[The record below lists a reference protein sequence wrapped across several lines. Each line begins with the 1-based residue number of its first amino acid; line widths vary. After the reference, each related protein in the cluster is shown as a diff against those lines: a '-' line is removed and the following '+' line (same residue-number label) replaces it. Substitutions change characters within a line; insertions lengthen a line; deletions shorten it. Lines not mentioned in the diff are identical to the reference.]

1 MGDERR
7 IIVQVRKGYLVFL
20 SVLFVIALAGC
31 QAAPQGAGNGEAT
44 KQENE
49 VTEEEQGRVIMV
61 EQSREKDGITVKL
74 EKLILSKDPGLFD
87 PPPENHIFL
96 YPVFTIT
103 NLHQSEHP
111 LYFMSGS
118 SCIAYVDGEEFK
130 RSMDGLYSYGGDI
143 EQLDLYVDY
152 NTTAQAM
159 TAFVIPEDWKE
170 LELVVNQGFDPL
182 IDPINLSF
190 EIGNR

>member
-1 MGDERR
+1 M
-7 IIVQVRKGYLVFL
+7 QVKKRHLVFL
-20 SVLFVIALAGC
+20 CVLLILSLTGC
-31 QAAPQGAGNGEAT
+31 QAAPQGAGNGEAAET
-44 KQENE
+44 GNG
-49 VTEEEQGRVIMV
+49 VMEEDEQGSVIMV
-61 EQSREKDGITVKL
+61 GQSQEKDGITVKL
-74 EKLILSKDPGLFD
+74 EKLILSKDPGLFN
-87 PPPENHIFL
+87 PPPEDHVFL

-130 RSMDGLYSYGGDI
+130 RNMDGLYSYGGDI
-143 EQLDLYVDY
+143 EQLDLYVDH
-152 NTTAQAM
+152 NTSAQAM

-170 LELVVNQGFDPL
+170 IELVVNQGFDPL

-190 EIGNR
+190 KIENR

>member
-1 MGDERR
+1 M
-7 IIVQVRKGYLVFL
+7 QAKKGLLVFL
-20 SVLFVIALAGC
+20 SVLLILTLAGC
-31 QAAPQGAGNGEAT
+31 QAAPQDAGNGEAAEP
-44 KQENE
+44 ENG
-49 VTEEEQGRVIMV
+49 VTEEEQGRVITV
-61 EQSREKDGITVKL
+61 GQSREKDGITVKL
-74 EKLILSKDPGLFD
+74 EELILSKDPGLFD
-87 PPPENHIFL
+87 PPPEGHVFL

-143 EQLDLYVDY
+143 EQLDLYVDH

-159 TAFVIPEDWKE
+159 TAFIIPEDWKE
-170 LELVVNQGFDPL
+170 LELVVNQGFDPA
-182 IDPINLSF
+182 IDPINLRF
-190 EIGNR
+190 KVENR

>member
-1 MGDERR
+1 M
-7 IIVQVRKGYLVFL
+7 QVKKVHLVFL
-20 SVLFVIALAGC
+20 SVLLILALVGC
-31 QAAPQGAGNGEAT
+31 QAAPQDADNGET
-44 KQENE
+44 SEPE
-49 VTEEEQGRVIMV
+49 DGVTEEEQGRIITV
-61 EQSREKDGITVKL
+61 ELSQEKDGITVKL

-87 PPPENHIFL
+87 PPPVDHVFL

-103 NLHQSEHP
+103 NLHKSEHP
-111 LYFMSGS
+111 LYFMSGT

-130 RSMDGLYSYGGDI
+130 RSMEGLYSYGGDI
-143 EQLDLYVDY
+143 EQLDLYVDH

-159 TAFVIPEDWKE
+159 TAFIIPEEWNK

-190 EIGNR
+190 EIENR

>member
-1 MGDERR
+1 MGNERR
-7 IIVQVRKGYLVFL
+7 SIVQVKKGHLIFL
-20 SVLFVIALAGC
+20 SVLLILALSGC
-31 QAAPQGAGNGEAT
+31 QASPQGAGNGEAVEP
-44 KQENE
+44 ENGA
-49 VTEEEQGRVIMV
+49 TEEEQGRVITV
-61 EQSREKDGITVKL
+61 GQSQEKDGITVKL
-74 EKLILSKDPGLFD
+74 EKIILSKDPGLFD
-87 PPPENHIFL
+87 PPPEDHVFL

-143 EQLDLYVDY
+143 EQLDLYVDH

-159 TAFVIPEDWKE
+159 TAFIIPEDWKE

-190 EIGNR
+190 KIENR